1 MSWEDEAKKVFESAR
16 QGTKQEEVN
25 LSNDE
30 QPPVENSNQDV
41 WTPVVGEHFKSPDE
55 FKAHMDSYGKLKQEY
70 ELMSGMIQ
78 QAQDPL
84 NYFSSPEAYKREQ
97 LLKARKDI
105 PVDVASKIVT
115 SDLSN
120 LSPLETLKLNFR
132 LEHPEITNESDIEE
146 LLKEKYG
153 DYEGE
158 EVTSLT
164 KNKMLIDS
172 KSAIKNIEQLR
183 SELKEPEKF
192 DIKSMLE
199 GKQNEYLNQ
208 AKEREGK
215 WKDAYEKVLMDK
227 IKEIVI
233 TDKDENGK
241 EAVSFR
247 YKLDDEFL
255 QAAKEDVSRLMAF
268 KGVNPDNEEAIK
280 SAVDEIQVA
289 YLFKNFGKIIKAAQ
303 SEVEAKTIER
313 MKREDQGMLNPT
325 ATKPEDAKS
334 WKNPSATDIIQRSSK
349 LGLK

>member
-16 QGTKQEEVN
+16 QGTKQEEVKPD
-25 LSNDE
+25 NDE
-30 QPPVENSNQDV
+30 QPPVESSNQDV
-41 WTPVVGEHFKSPDE
+41 WTPVIGEHFKSPDE
-55 FKAHMDSYGKLKQEY
+55 FKAHMDSYGKLKEEY
-70 ELMSGMIQ
+70 ELMTGMIQ

-183 SELKEPEKF
+183 AELKEPEKF

-215 WKDAYEKVLMDK
+215 WKEAYDKVLMDK

-268 KGVNPDNEEAIK
+268 KGMNPDNEEAIK

-289 YLFKNFGKIIKAAQ
+289 YLFKNLGKIIKAAQ

-313 MKREDQGMLNPT
+313 MKREEQGMLNPT
-325 ATKPEDAKS
+325 ATKPEDAKA
-334 WKNPSATDIIQRSSK
+334 WKNPTVQEIIQRSSK

>member
-1 MSWEDEAKKVFESAR
+1 MNWEEESKKLIESAKK
-16 QGTKQEEVN
+16 GTGQEETKPDN
-25 LSNDE
+25 E
-30 QPPVENSNQDV
+30 GQPPVENNNQDI
-41 WTPVVGEHFKSPDE
+41 WTPVIGEHFKSPDE
-55 FKAHMDSYGKLKQEY
+55 FKAHMDSYGKLKEEY
-70 ELMSGMIQ
+70 ELMAGMIQ

-84 NYFSSPEAYKREQ
+84 NYFSSPDAYKREQ

-132 LEHPEITNESDIEE
+132 LEHPEITKDSDNEE

-172 KSAIKNIEQLR
+172 KSAMKNIEQLR

-289 YLFKNFGKIIKAAQ
+289 YLFKNLGKIVKAAQ

-313 MKREDQGMLNPT
+313 MKREEQGMLNPT
-325 ATKPEDAKS
+325 ATKPEDAKA
-334 WKNPSATDIIQRSSK
+334 WKNPTVQEIIQRSSK

>member
-16 QGTKQEEVN
+16 KGTEQDGVKQN
-25 LSNDE
+25 NDE
-30 QPPVENSNQDV
+30 QPPVEKGDQDI
-41 WTPVVGEHFKSPDE
+41 WTPVIGEYFKSPDE
-55 FKAHMDSYGKLKQEY
+55 FKAHMDSYGKLKEEY
-70 ELMSGMIQ
+70 ELMEGMIQ

-172 KSAIKNIEQLR
+172 KSAMKNIEQLR

-289 YLFKNFGKIIKAAQ
+289 YLFKNLGKIIKAAQ

-313 MKREDQGMLNPT
+313 MKREEQGMLNPT
-325 ATKPEDAKS
+325 ATKPEDAKA

>member
-30 QPPVENSNQDV
+30 QPPVGNSNQDV

-132 LEHPEITNESDIEE
+132 LEHPEITKESDIEE
-146 LLKEKYG
+146 LLREKYG

-164 KNKMLIDS
+164 KSKMLIDS

-215 WKDAYEKVLMDK
+215 WKEAYEKVLMDK

-289 YLFKNFGKIIKAAQ
+289 YLFKNLGKIVNSAK
-303 SEVEAKTIER
+303 SEGRAEAFEQ
-313 MKREDQGMLNPT
+313 MKREEQGMLNPT
-325 ATKPEDAKS
+325 ATKPEDAKA

>member
-16 QGTKQEEVN
+16 QGTEKEGVKPN
-25 LSNDE
+25 NDE
-30 QPPVENSNQDV
+30 QPPVEKGDQDI
-41 WTPVVGEHFKSPDE
+41 WTPVIGEHFKSPDE
-55 FKAHMDSYGKLKQEY
+55 FKAHMDSYGKLKEEY
-70 ELMSGMIQ
+70 ELMAGMIQ

-172 KSAIKNIEQLR
+172 KSAMKNIEQLR

-215 WKDAYEKVLMDK
+215 WKEAYDKVLMDK

-289 YLFKNFGKIIKAAQ
+289 YLFKNLGKIIKAAQ

-313 MKREDQGMLNPT
+313 MKREEQGMLNPT
-325 ATKPEDAKS
+325 ATKPEDAKA

>member
-16 QGTKQEEVN
+16 KGTEQAVVKQN
-25 LSNDE
+25 NDE
-30 QPPVENSNQDV
+30 QPPVEKGDQDI
-41 WTPVVGEHFKSPDE
+41 WTPVIGEHFKSPDE
-55 FKAHMDSYGKLKQEY
+55 FKAHMDSYGKLKEEY
-70 ELMSGMIQ
+70 ELMAGMIQ

-132 LEHPEITNESDIEE
+132 LEHPEITKDSDIEE

-172 KSAIKNIEQLR
+172 KSAMKNIEQLR

-199 GKQNEYLNQ
+199 GKRNEYLNQ

-289 YLFKNFGKIIKAAQ
+289 YLFKNLGKIIKAAQ

-313 MKREDQGMLNPT
+313 MKREEQGMLNPT
-325 ATKPEDAKS
+325 ATKPEDAKA